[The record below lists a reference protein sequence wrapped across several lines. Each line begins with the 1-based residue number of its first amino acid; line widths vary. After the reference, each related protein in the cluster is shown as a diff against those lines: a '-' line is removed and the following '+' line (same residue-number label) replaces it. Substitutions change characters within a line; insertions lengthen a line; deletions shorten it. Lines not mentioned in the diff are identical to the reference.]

1 MTAAEYA
8 KQLNAEAQVYMDA
21 NPGHWIGML
30 ADDDEHWAEYG
41 IFTAEQLGAYLDA
54 CVEKATT
61 DADRYY
67 YEMENA

>member
-8 KQLNAEAQVYMDA
+8 KQLNAEAQVYMDQ

-30 ADDDEHWAEYG
+30 ADDDQHWAEYG
-41 IFTAEQLGAYLDA
+41 IFTAEQLMDYLDA

-61 DADRYY
+61 DADVRYF
-67 YEMENA
+67 EMENV